1 MLWKAY
7 QVEFEG
13 GDKSSIIS
21 SLKQQGKTK
30 LIDTKM
36 YDDELE
42 ELIKSEGYFMTSLD
56 VSVFAKAYKIPVVLF
71 STNRKQNEEKGIKLG
86 VDADKYFF
94 IESMPTSHGIPK
106 NVLINQTL
114 AYE

>member
-7 QVEFEG
+7 QLQFDK
-13 GDKSSIIS
+13 GDKSNIIIT
-21 SLKQQGKTK
+21 LKGEGKK
-30 LIDTKM
+30 ELINIKI

-42 ELIKSEGYFMTSLD
+42 ELIKSEGYFMTALD

-71 STNRKQNEEKGIKLG
+71 RKTTGDKSVVIGAKS
-86 VDADKYFF
+86 DKYFF
-94 IESMPTSHGIPK
+94 YESMPTSRGIPK